1 VWAKV
6 GGYVIAFVVVIGA
19 WVPFLPVNLALAVAM
34 RKAKRLFPFALAL
47 LVTAKT
53 GLAVLAASWLIHKI
67 GTTPTWLMFLIP
79 GGLLVHQD
87 MRRLRKIQM
96 GVSDVRLFFEQRGEP
111 DLYDESHDLRTA
123 MGRLVG
129 DVAGWV
135 IGTALVLPSAPL
147 L

>member
-1 VWAKV
+1 MWAKV
-6 GGYVIAFVVVIGA
+6 GGYVIALVVVIGA

-47 LVTAKT
+47 LVTIKT
-53 GLAVLAASWLIHKI
+53 GLAVLAASWLIQAI
-67 GTTPTWLMFLIP
+67 GAAPTWLMFLIP
-79 GGLLVHQD
+79 GGVLVHQD

-96 GVSDVRLFFEQRGEP
+96 GLSDVRLFFEQRGEP